1 MRSRQWTASPP
12 HGERPPAL
20 LSQPLLR
27 LRQPCISA
35 TTQSARAALVAAA
48 IGLLLGS
55 AGLAGCVSL
64 RGDDLTLRTPGEVIE
79 DERIER
85 LARQRIK
92 ASDGRLATSNV
103 NVQSYHG
110 IVLLTGQ
117 VEDQALR
124 AEAERLVA
132 EVPKVRKTHNE
143 IQVGGATN
151 FVTRA
156 NDKLL
161 AAKVGSRFIAREDV
175 DLARIKV
182 VAENGVIYLIGVVD
196 RQQADAAA
204 EAARTVFGVRKVVKV
219 FDYPAQQTAGTE
231 R

>member
-12 HGERPPAL
+12 RSERPPAL
-20 LSQPLLR
+20 LSRILPR
-27 LRQPCISA
+27 LRRPCISA
-35 TTQSARAALVAAA
+35 AAQSARAALVAAT

-64 RGDDLTLRTPGEVIE
+64 RGDDLTLRTPSEVVE
-79 DERIER
+79 DERIKR

-231 R
+231 P

>member
-1 MRSRQWTASPP
+1 MRSRQWTASEAAPQTVKVFACQEAGAG
-12 HGERPPAL
+12 HAQAAVVVVARAL
-20 LSQPLLR
+20 LIAVGVL
-27 LRQPCISA
+27 
-35 TTQSARAALVAAA
+35 AA
-48 IGLLLGS
+48 

-64 RGDDLTLRTPGEVIE
+64 GGDDLTLRTPGEVVE

-85 LARQRIK
+85 LVRQRFK
-92 ASDGRLATSNV
+92 AADSRLAASNI

-117 VEDQALR
+117 VEDPVLR
-124 AEAERLVA
+124 AQAERLVG

-161 AAKVGSRFIAREDV
+161 AAKVGSRFIADKEV

-182 VAENGVIYLIGVVD
+182 VAENGVIYLLGVVD

-219 FDYPAQQTAGTE
+219 FDYPAQTAGAE
-231 R
+231 P

>member
-35 TTQSARAALVAAA
+35 AVQSARAALVAVT

-64 RGDDLTLRTPGEVIE
+64 RGDDLTLRTPSEVIE

-219 FDYPAQQTAGTE
+219 FDYPAQQTAGAE

>member
-12 HGERPPAL
+12 RGERPSAL
-20 LSQPLLR
+20 LSRILPR
-27 LRQPCISA
+27 LRRPCISA
-35 TTQSARAALVAAA
+35 AAQSARAALVAAT

-79 DERIER
+79 DEQIKR

-219 FDYPAQQTAGTE
+219 FDYPAQTAGTE
-231 R
+231 P

>member
-12 HGERPPAL
+12 HGV
-20 LSQPLLR
+20 
-27 LRQPCISA
+27 
-35 TTQSARAALVAAA
+35 RAVLVAAT

-55 AGLAGCVSL
+55 AGVAGCVSL

-231 R
+231 P

>member
-35 TTQSARAALVAAA
+35 AAQSARAALVAAA

-117 VEDQALR
+117 VEEQALR

-182 VAENGVIYLIGVVD
+182 VAENGVIYLIGVVE

-231 R
+231 P

>member
-12 HGERPPAL
+12 CGERPPAL
-20 LSQPLLR
+20 LSRILPR
-27 LRQPCISA
+27 LRRPCISA
-35 TTQSARAALVAAA
+35 AAQSARAALVAAT

-55 AGLAGCVSL
+55 AGLASCVSL
-64 RGDDLTLRTPGEVIE
+64 RGDDLTLRTPSEVVE
-79 DERIER
+79 DERIKR

-219 FDYPAQQTAGTE
+219 FDYPAQQTAGAE
-231 R
+231 P